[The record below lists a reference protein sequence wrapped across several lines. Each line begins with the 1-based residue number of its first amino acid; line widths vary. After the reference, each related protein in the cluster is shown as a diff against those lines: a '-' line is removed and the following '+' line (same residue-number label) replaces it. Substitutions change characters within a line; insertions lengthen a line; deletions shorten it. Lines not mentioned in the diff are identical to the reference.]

1 MFFAILDKYLILF
14 LSNILI
20 ENTLTK
26 SSESLPH
33 FFNLRSPLLSF
44 GFIVNFQGV
53 KVSWASELELGLSV
67 LLLDDNA
74 YERNKK

>member
-1 MFFAILDKYLILF
+1 MLK
-14 LSNILI
+14 
-20 ENTLTK
+20 LTGWD
-26 SSESLPH
+26 
-33 FFNLRSPLLSF
+33 RVGDLLSF

-74 YERNKK
+74 YERNKNKKYLMRLI